1 MVLWLGPLR
10 VADTLSLASDERS
23 GPPSSSQSRFWPGRL
38 ARLLP
43 LLFGALALV
52 LLLGSALPTSLAADR
67 LATLRGGAAPGTNT
81 LDLVTHLA
89 ERMRLAAL
97 LCAGGALVFFLGR
110 FQTQR
115 FAGEAADDTPS
126 LLSDARS
133 AIVAVTRQS
142 AIHQVALLGIVV
154 LGAGFRLVYL
164 QQPIRYDEAFTFTE
178 FASRPLYYALSFYP
192 EPNNQLL
199 HTLLVHVSYL
209 AFGNQLWAIRLPAFL
224 AGVLIVPAT
233 YLVGRQLY
241 GAPAALLG
249 AGLVAASSILIEYS
263 TNARGYTLVTL
274 LFLIGAAVVCY
285 GVRHAN
291 ATAPLA
297 TAAPLALGFYAI
309 PTMLYAFATLMV
321 WVVWAGGFRR
331 PTRWLA
337 LAGLIVVTGAVSLLL
352 YLPPLIVSGLNNL
365 LGNRFVVPLDW
376 ASFAD
381 ELPHSLA
388 ASWLLWMR
396 DLPLPIVAVL
406 VAGFGLGLV
415 RHPRLSRVPGPPL
428 VAAAL
433 VACLPILVAQR
444 VVPFE
449 RVWLFLLPVVLLTGG
464 AGLVWLLSLVANR
477 YLDALVSALGL
488 AAALGLGLLVVQ
500 SGSVLRSAETGS
512 FPEAQAVT
520 GLLAG
525 RLAPDDSVV
534 TSIPASLPELQYY
547 FRRDGLDAAALVRP
561 PAAGGHVYLVATPAA
576 PPPANASLLA
586 SLPGA
591 VVYEATG

>member
-1 MVLWLGPLR
+1 VLWLGPLR
-10 VADTLSLASDERS
+10 VADTLSLATDERS
-23 GPPSSSQSRFWPGRL
+23 GPPSSSQKGVWPGRL

-43 LLFGALALV
+43 LLFGALALG
-52 LLLGSALPTSLAADR
+52 LLLGSALPASLAADR
-67 LATLRGGAAPGTNT
+67 LATLRGGAAPGANT

-97 LCAGGALVFFLGR
+97 LCAGVALVFFLGR
-110 FQTQR
+110 TQAER
-115 FAGEAADDTPS
+115 FAREAADDTPS
-126 LLSDARS
+126 LLRDTRS
-133 AIVAVTRQS
+133 ALLALAHQS
-142 AIHQVALLGIVV
+142 AIHQLGLLGIVL

-224 AGVLIVPAT
+224 AGVLVVPAT

-241 GAPAALLG
+241 GAPTALLG

-263 TNARGYTLVTL
+263 TNARGYTLLTL
-274 LFLIGAAVVCY
+274 LFLIGVALVCC

-291 ATAPLA
+291 AAAPLA
-297 TAAPLALGFYAI
+297 TSAFMALGFYAI
-309 PTMLYAFATLMV
+309 PTMLYAFATLLV

-331 PTRWLA
+331 PTRRLA

-376 ASFAD
+376 QSFAR

-388 ASWLLWMR
+388 TSWALWTR
-396 DLPLPIVAVL
+396 DLPAPIVAVL
-406 VAGFGLGLV
+406 VVGFGLGLV
-415 RHPRLSRVPGPPL
+415 LHSRLSRMPGPPL
-428 VAAAL
+428 MAAAL

-449 RVWLFLLPVVLLTGG
+449 RVWLFLLPAALLTAS
-464 AGLVWLLSLVANR
+464 AGLVWLLSLVASKR
-477 YLDALVSALGL
+477 LDALVSALGVG
-488 AAALGLGLLVVQ
+488 ATLGLGLLVVQ
-500 SGSVLRSAETGS
+500 SGSILRSDETGS
-512 FPEAQAVT
+512 FPDAQAVT

-547 FRRDGLDAAALVRP
+547 FRRDGLDAAALVRR
-561 PAAGGHVYLVATPAA
+561 PAAGGHVYLVVTADA
-576 PPPANASLLA
+576 PPPADASPLA
-586 SLPGA
+586 TFPSA
-591 VVYEATG
+591 VVYVATG